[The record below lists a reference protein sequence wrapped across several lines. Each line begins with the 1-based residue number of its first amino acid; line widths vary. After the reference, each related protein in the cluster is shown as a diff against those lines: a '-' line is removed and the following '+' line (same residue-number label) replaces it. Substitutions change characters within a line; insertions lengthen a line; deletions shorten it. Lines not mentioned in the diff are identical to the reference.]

1 MQDDDLFDF
10 ADEEETTPEASQD
23 SGPMKQLRRHANKL
37 EKDLKSRDTELEELR
52 TFKDEFNNSKRAEK
66 AASVFTELGLN
77 PAHVKFWQLEN
88 PDAEVD
94 AVEVGKW
101 AVENGFA
108 QATVEAS
115 DQGSGFTPTTT
126 PDATPPGAKRLTRAE
141 WLALAGSDSA
151 AAQLAFQKGRV
162 DLSEVRQGLGP
173 TK

>member
-10 ADEEETTPEASQD
+10 GEEETTPEASQD

-37 EKDLKSRDTELEELR
+37 EKDLKTAQAENEELR
-52 TFKDEFNNSKRAEK
+52 TFRDEFNNAKRTEK
-66 AASVFTELGLN
+66 AAAVFTELGLN

-88 PDAEVD
+88 PEAEID

-108 QATVEAS
+108 QATTEAP

-126 PDATPPGAKRLTRAE
+126 PDATPPGAKRLTNAE
-141 WLALAGSDSA
+141 WQQLAASDPA

-162 DLSEVRQGLGP
+162 DLSEVRTGLGP
-173 TK
+173 QK